1 MNDITKSIIE
11 KVNCKNRVFEETCSG
26 DEVRAAYEE
35 ALKRGQQ
42 EGFTPLLVVS
52 DDTLEDWLGVLE
64 DEEYSKED
72 AIAKVTE
79 NGKEVIAKRYQEYK
93 EDYEVDFDKDMENE
107 EWLGELGSDEYLLGL
122 TTFNAYD
129 RDGIRETIL
138 FEIPVTNPWEVIAYV
153 PIGGWNECPD
163 VVDMMEI
170 CRYWYEEYHAIPAVL
185 SHDELEFYV
194 GKELDNEEKAW
205 ELAKEHYAFSPDRV
219 DQCTASG
226 TLGELAGCLN
236 QSTVWYFWWD

>member
-1 MNDITKSIIE
+1 
-11 KVNCKNRVFEETCSG
+11 
-26 DEVRAAYEE
+26 
-35 ALKRGQQ
+35 
-42 EGFTPLLVVS
+42 
-52 DDTLEDWLGVLE
+52 
-64 DEEYSKED
+64 
-72 AIAKVTE
+72 
-79 NGKEVIAKRYQEYK
+79 
-93 EDYEVDFDKDMENE
+93 MENE
-107 EWLGELGSDEYLLGL
+107 EWLGELSSDEYLLGL

-138 FEIPVTNPWEVIAYV
+138 FEILVTNPWEVIAYV
-153 PIGGWNECPD
+153 PIGGWNECPE

-205 ELAKEHYAFSPDRV
+205 ELAKEHYAFLPDRV

-226 TLGELAGCLN
+226 TLGEVAGCLN
-236 QSTVWYFWWD
+236 QSKVWYFWWD